1 MSEEHSLPDLCPG
14 ISQLT
19 EEISLMRSNSVLF
32 SIISARLHPPNYRD
46 LGRLAQKRLIPSDR
60 KSANWVS
67 EFGGGPLLR
76 IARSNTSEESSY
88 GVPNNLVQYARNP
101 WTCITYIPSRFPV
114 AAFHE
119 PFLLLCSDCVCTLK
133 CGHIARA
140 MDPSDSSRTDAV
152 HQVVIIG
159 ASYGGIPAAHGLL
172 QQVFPAL
179 SHRNYKV
186 IVIAPNDHFYWKIG
200 APRAIVN
207 PAALPLE
214 KVLLPIAAGFKQY
227 PDDQY
232 EFIHAYANAIDPIA
246 KTVSTSVDRNVPYDS
261 LVIAS
266 GTTFASSAWSTSNG
280 LDALRRDITELH
292 TKLPVA
298 SSILIGGGGAVGT
311 ETAGE
316 LADAYGGKKAL
327 ILLSGSTQLLPR
339 LNNKKVGKD
348 AEARLSKLGVKVIHG
363 LRVASYSKTADNRTS
378 VKMSD
383 GTEKIV
389 DVYIEATGDRPN
401 SSFVPEAWLDPRG
414 LVKTDGATLRVD
426 VPDLQNVYCIGSV
439 GSYSDG
445 SVLDIKFAMKA
456 LLESIR
462 LDLIGKRETSTSS
475 IASLDPI
482 PPGWIAWLT
491 RWLPF
496 YGSAENGKRKFVYK
510 KVQADMQ
517 FVPIGAKSGVGVL
530 FGWRLP
536 TMVVVKAKSKN
547 YLIANAPKLVNGTDI

>member
-76 IARSNTSEESSY
+76 IARRGECNTSEESSY

-462 LDLIGKRETSTSS
+462 LDLIGKQ
-475 IASLDPI
+475 
-482 PPGWIAWLT
+482 
-491 RWLPF
+491 
-496 YGSAENGKRKFVYK
+496 NGKRKFVYK